1 MASAQNQ
8 TPRNVLSG
16 LFGPKFLD
24 DPNALSGVAS
34 SLGMD
39 SGATPGTPAASAP
52 PASPDATGAAN
63 APNPGPFTGV
73 VPKSFNEWAQDPVNL
88 AKIPQ
93 QINNS
98 PLPGASPSIPPL
110 IARPQDDPAS
120 IPAPAVPQG
129 QDVAPRGIAAS
140 APASPVAAPRSS
152 LDSLFSPSAS
162 GTPSPSS
169 TPSVFPNR
177 ADWLAQNPNAA
188 AIPLPPH
195 KYGTRGSI
203 AMALATIGDTM
214 GAALSGGKPVV
225 GPQWLENVQAG
236 REYERNLPVL
246 TQQAQTTAYEKA
258 QEEAGK
264 GASIAGTQANTA
276 HVVAETNA
284 LLGGGPFYEQAGK
297 ARQEIQQMWQSGSLA
312 PADFDKA
319 VSLKLQGLAPNVQ
332 RLIPAD
338 FSQQVKGLPQQPPA
352 FKIGQGG
359 TLEPIIYRGQNYG
372 AAPSQNEPPEITASR
387 NTALASQKTAEYNK
401 VDPIITSQIGPFPA
415 TGTPEE
421 QAAWGKKAEAAKTRM
436 NVAPKIQ
443 VLNATNPFAN
453 APAPSA
459 PGTSTTPEQTLAKY
473 TPKQQSIIQGVA
485 NYTLD
490 PKMVR
495 SNRNPAA
502 TAELMAAV
510 REYNPQYDETAF
522 GEKTKLRNT
531 IATQSM
537 ALNTATHHLDQLSQA
552 VDALDNGNTQI
563 FNKIGNAYGVQT
575 GDDPTT
581 NFNAIKSAVAG
592 ELSKV
597 FKGGMASDKE
607 ISEQNANLSS
617 SSSPKQLKG
626 AINNYIK
633 LMQGRL
639 EGLGETYEGQI
650 GIKPNFQ
657 IVSPRTQEVFTRAG
671 QSPTSARGI
680 AGGGNAGGVSVTAP
694 DGSVH
699 TFTDQASA
707 DKFKK
712 LANIK

>member
-1 MASAQNQ
+1 MASTQPNQ
-8 TPRNVLSG
+8 TPRTVLSG

-24 DPNALSGVAS
+24 DPDAISGMAS
-34 SLGMD
+34 SLGM
-39 SGATPGTPAASAP
+39 GGPSAP
-52 PASPDATGAAN
+52 SASPDATGVPN
-63 APNPGPFTGV
+63 TPNPGPVTGV
-73 VPKSFNEWAQDPVNL
+73 VPKSFNEWASDPVNV
-88 AKIPQ
+88 AKVTPQ
-93 QINNS
+93 VNNS
-98 PLPGASPSIPPL
+98 PLPGLNPSIPPL
-110 IARPQDDPAS
+110 IARPQDDS
-120 IPAPAVPQG
+120 APSAPPTAPQE
-129 QDVAPRGIAAS
+129 QEIAARGITAG
-140 APASPVAAPRSS
+140 APP
-152 LDSLFSPSAS
+152 SPSAPS
-162 GTPSPSS
+162 GAPPPIAPAPQPSI
-169 TPSVFPNR
+169 FPNR

-188 AIPLPPH
+188 PIPLPPH

-214 GAALSGGKPVV
+214 GAALTGGRPVV
-225 GPQWLENVQAG
+225 GPHWLEQTQAG
-236 REYERNLPVL
+236 IDYQRNLPVV
-246 TQQAQTTAYEKA
+246 TQQAQTAAYEKA
-258 QEEAGK
+258 QEEASK
-264 GASIAGTQANTA
+264 SASITGTQATA
-276 HVVAETNA
+276 AHTIAETQM
-284 LLGGGPFYEQAGK
+284 LLGGSPFYKQVGEARDEIQKMWQAGN
-297 ARQEIQQMWQSGSLA
+297 LA

-319 VSLKLQGLAPNVQ
+319 VAIKLQGLDPRVRNLMNQ
-332 RLIPAD
+332 SGD
-338 FSQQVKGLPQQPPA
+338 FLQQVKALPQQPPQ
-352 FKIGQGG
+352 FKIGANGTIEPLVWRGG
-359 TLEPIIYRGQNYG
+359 NYG
-372 AAPSQNEPPEITASR
+372 AAPSPNEPPEITASR
-387 NTALASQKTAEYNK
+387 NTAVASQKTAEYNK

-453 APAPSA
+453 APAPSTPGA
-459 PGTSTTPEQTLAKY
+459 PGSPTTPEQVLAKY

-552 VDALDNGNTQI
+552 VDALQNGNVQI

-575 GDDPTT
+575 GADPTT

-617 SSSPKQLKG
+617 SSSPAQLKG
-626 AINNYIK
+626 AINNYIN

-639 EGLGETYEGQI
+639 NGLGETYEGQI

-657 IVSPRTQEVFTRAG
+657 IVSPRAQEVFNRAG
-671 QSPTSARGI
+671 QNANQ
-680 AGGGNAGGVSVTAP
+680 GGGAGKISVTAP
-694 DGSVH
+694 DGSIH
-699 TFTDQASA
+699 NFPDQASA
-707 DKFKK
+707 DKTKAAWAAAEAAARK
-712 LANIK
+712 